1 MPGRPPR
8 SSRKAGSQAPS
19 SRARKAGS
27 RSRAGVT
34 IDCTATPAAS
44 RSAAR
49 RGITVFVPT
58 PRLRGGGRGALWPQQ
73 LSDGDE
79 DGSRKCEAVRHRRS
93 SPGFLLQR
101 AYHVPA
107 ADILLAAAGAV
118 DDWSAEREIRVVDR
132 FGTPDGD
139 CLQPLGVEIG
149 PGRLT
154 IPVERVKEANMRR
167 DERRSADDVAQ
178 PLAEFA
184 QLRAVFD
191 LDVDGPERRN
201 DRARDRALRHS

>member
-1 MPGRPPR
+1 MQPRFGHVPPSKSGSIMATLSPASRVATVTPIPALPPPMITTSKLCVGIPLCSLRADAIGWPGRTCAVQTPGLPR
-8 SSRKAGSQAPS
+8 RLT
-19 SRARKAGS
+19 S
-27 RSRAGVT
+27 RSNRYSPDA
-34 IDCTATPAAS
+34 
-44 RSAAR
+44 
-49 RGITVFVPT
+49 
-58 PRLRGGGRGALWPQQ
+58 
-73 LSDGDE
+73 
-79 DGSRKCEAVRHRRS
+79 
-93 SPGFLLQR
+93 PGFLLQR

-132 FGTPDGD
+132 FGTPGGD

-167 DERRSADDVAQ
+167 DEPRRANDVAQ

-191 LDVDGPERRN
+191 LDEDGPERCN
-201 DRARDRALRHS
+201 SRARYRAPRHS